1 MPKSVEEICAELD
14 VAARFHQPMRHLT
27 SLRTGGEIACVA
39 FPDTPEKAA
48 ALVARLEEHGLR
60 WSPLGYGTN
69 LLVADGP
76 LDRVAIS
83 LRQLKT
89 PVRFEGCQVKVPAG
103 YSLPRL
109 VNQCA
114 DRGLSGIEGL
124 APIPGSVGG
133 AVKMNAGS
141 HGYEIADVIV
151 SVDVARDGRIVTL
164 PRETLDFAY
173 RHSPFTERDL
183 ILGTTLQLRP
193 GDPEASRAEIAEYRR
208 HRAATQPVRDNS
220 AGCIFKNPGPGLAT
234 GRIIDE
240 LGMKGETIGGATI
253 SPLHAN
259 FIVTNGSAR
268 AADVFAL
275 IERIRSRVRE
285 ARGIE
290 LDMEVEVWE

>member
-1 MPKSVEEICAELD
+1 MLESIKKICAELD
-14 VAARFHQPMRHLT
+14 VAARFHQPMRDLT
-27 SLRTGGEIACVA
+27 SLRIGGEITCVA

-48 ALVARLEEHGLR
+48 ALVARLEKHKLR

-76 LDRVAIS
+76 IDRVAIS
-83 LRQLKT
+83 LRQLKM
-89 PVRFEGCQVKVPAG
+89 PVVFEGCRVTVPAG

-109 VNQCA
+109 VSQCA

-133 AVKMNAGS
+133 AVKMNAGA

-151 SVDVARDGRIVTL
+151 SVDVIRNGQVLTL
-164 PRETLDFAY
+164 LREKLDFAY
-173 RHSPFTERDL
+173 RHSPFTDHDL
-183 ILGTTLQLRP
+183 ILGTTLQLHP
-193 GDPEASRAEIAEYRR
+193 GNPKTSWAEITAYRR

-253 SPLHAN
+253 SPVHAN

>member
-1 MPKSVEEICAELD
+1 MPKSLEQICAKLNVD
-14 VAARFHQPMRHLT
+14 ARFRQPMRRLT
-27 SLRTGGEIACVA
+27 SLRVGGEIACVA
-39 FPDTPEKAA
+39 YPDTPEKAA
-48 ALVARLEEHGLR
+48 ALVQAFNENGVR

-69 LLVADGP
+69 LLVADEP
-76 LDRVAIS
+76 LNRAAIS
-83 LRQLKT
+83 LRALKT
-89 PVRFEGCQVKVPAG
+89 QVVFDGLRVTAPAG

-109 VNQCA
+109 VNQCVE
-114 DRGLSGIEGL
+114 RGLSGVEGL

-151 SVDVARDGRIVTL
+151 SVDVARDGRIITL

-173 RHSPFTERDL
+173 RRSPFTDQDL
-183 ILGTTLQLRP
+183 ILGVTLQLRP
-193 GDPEASRAEIAEYRR
+193 GDAGTSRAEIAEYRR
-208 HRAATQPVRDNS
+208 RRAATQPVNANS
-220 AGCIFKNPGPGLAT
+220 AGCMFKNPGPDLAA

-240 LGMKGETIGGATI
+240 LGMKGDAVGGATI

-259 FIVTNGSAR
+259 FIVTNGNAR

-275 IERIRSRVRE
+275 VERIRSRVRE

-290 LDMEVEVWE
+290 LEMEVEVWD